1 MTETNSGGTDFHG
14 ENPSPEEDSTGQ
26 STSELIENTVGTNV
40 VNAFIAEDENDCIS
54 IDRDDSASL
63 FSSTTTTTRS
73 KSPNTRKLN
82 RLCRRVKAPKLVQ
95 PLYKYSCHVREDHN
109 HQIFGV
115 QFNPFLERSQ
125 PQVFATVGKDRVSI
139 YECTRDCSYESDEDS
154 CPGIRLL
161 QVYADPDTDE
171 SFYTCAW
178 SYDVATGDPVLA
190 AAGYRGVIRIFN
202 PVKNQCSKNY
212 IGHGHA
218 INELKFHPI
227 RPQLL
232 LSGSKD
238 HSLRLWNIQSD
249 VCVAVFGG
257 VEGHRDEVLS
267 IDFDLRGDRIMS
279 SGMDHSLKLWRLD
292 KPDIKEAIELS
303 SGYSPN
309 KTTGP
314 FPTIKEHFPDFS
326 TRDIHR
332 NYVDCVQWFGDF
344 VFSKSCENSIVCWKP
359 GKLSASWQEIKPQE
373 TATTVLHH
381 FDYKMCEIWFVR
393 FAFNAWQKV
402 LALGNQQ
409 GTTFVWELDCNDPNM
424 TKCSQLVHPKSN
436 STIRQTS
443 FSKDGSILVCVC
455 DDSTVWRWDRVN

>member
-1 MTETNSGGTDFHG
+1 MENSY
-14 ENPSPEEDSTGQ
+14 
-26 STSELIENTVGTNV
+26 
-40 VNAFIAEDENDCIS
+40 
-54 IDRDDSASL
+54 SL
-63 FSSTTTTTRS
+63 
-73 KSPNTRKLN
+73 
-82 RLCRRVKAPKLVQ
+82 Q
-95 PLYKYSCHVREDHN
+95 
-109 HQIFGV
+109 
-115 QFNPFLERSQ
+115 
-125 PQVFATVGKDRVSI
+125 
-139 YECTRDCSYESDEDS
+139 
-154 CPGIRLL
+154 
-161 QVYADPDTDE
+161 TDE

-178 SYDVATGDPVLA
+178 SYDAISGDPVLA

-202 PVKNQCSKNY
+202 IIKHQCAKNY

-218 INELKFHPI
+218 INELKFHPVL
-227 RPQLL
+227 PQLL

-238 HSLRLWNIQSD
+238 HSLRLWNIQTD

-267 IDFDLRGDRIMS
+267 IDFDLRGNRIMS
-279 SGMDHSLKLWRLD
+279 SGMDHSLKLWRLN

-303 SGYSPN
+303 SNFNASKN
-309 KTTGP
+309 TAP

-344 VFSKSCENSIVCWKP
+344 IFSKSCENSIVCWKP
-359 GKLSASWQEIKPQE
+359 GKLSAHRHDVKPQDS
-373 TATTVLHH
+373 TTVLHH

-402 LALGNQQ
+402 LALGNQL
-409 GTTFVWELDCNDPNM
+409 GTTFVWELDSNDPNL
-424 TKCSQLVHPKSN
+424 TKCSQLVHPKCT

-443 FSKDGSILVCVC
+443 FSKDGSVLICVC

>member
-1 MTETNSGGTDFHG
+1 MTETNPVEMMATAREEPPAEEESLDQ
-14 ENPSPEEDSTGQ
+14 SPPEAVLSNNSSSAGNALEPDD
-26 STSELIENTVGTNV
+26 EHE
-40 VNAFIAEDENDCIS
+40 VNS

-63 FSSTTTTTRS
+63 FSTTTTTTRS

-82 RLCRRVKAPKLVQ
+82 RLCRRVKAPKMVQ
-95 PLYKYSCHVREDHN
+95 PLYKYSSHVREDHN

-115 QFNPFLERSQ
+115 QFNPFLDRGQ

-139 YECTRDCSYESDEDS
+139 YECERSNGDESCE
-154 CPGIRLL
+154 GIRLL

-178 SYDVATGDPVLA
+178 SYDSETGDPVLA

-202 PVKNQCSKNY
+202 PVKHQCSKNY

-218 INELKFHPI
+218 INELKFHPV

-267 IDFDLRGDRIMS
+267 VDFDLRGDRIMS

-303 SGYSPN
+303 SGFSPN
-309 KTTGP
+309 KNTAP

-359 GKLSASWQEIKPQE
+359 GKLSAPWHEIKPQE
-373 TATTVLHH
+373 SATTVLHH

-393 FAFNAWQKV
+393 FAFNAWQKI

-409 GTTFVWELDCNDPNM
+409 GTTFVWELDCNDPNL

>member
-1 MTETNSGGTDFHG
+1 M
-14 ENPSPEEDSTGQ
+14 
-26 STSELIENTVGTNV
+26 
-40 VNAFIAEDENDCIS
+40 
-54 IDRDDSASL
+54 
-63 FSSTTTTTRS
+63 
-73 KSPNTRKLN
+73 
-82 RLCRRVKAPKLVQ
+82 
-95 PLYKYSCHVREDHN
+95 
-109 HQIFGV
+109 
-115 QFNPFLERSQ
+115 
-125 PQVFATVGKDRVSI
+125 FATVGKDRVSI
-139 YECTRDCSYESDEDS
+139 YECVKNNVEVESGDVDS
-154 CPGIRLL
+154 IRLL
-161 QVYADPDTDE
+161 QVYADPDVCSFELRKICIKFVTILQTDE

-178 SYDVATGDPVLA
+178 SYDATTGDPVLA

-202 PVKNQCSKNY
+202 IIKHQCSKNY

-227 RPQLL
+227 LPQLL

-238 HSLRLWNIQSD
+238 HSLRLWNIQTD

-279 SGMDHSLKLWRLD
+279 SGMDHSLKLWRLN

-303 SGYSPN
+303 SNFNASKN
-309 KTTGP
+309 TAP

-344 VFSKSCENSIVCWKP
+344 IFSKSCENSIVCWKP
-359 GKLSASWQEIKPQE
+359 GKLFSQRHEIKPQDS
-373 TATTVLHH
+373 TTVLHH

-402 LALGNQQ
+402 LALGNQL
-409 GTTFVWELDCNDPNM
+409 GTTFVWELDSNDPNL
-424 TKCSQLVHPKSN
+424 TKCSQLVHPKCT

-443 FSKDGSILVCVC
+443 FSKDGSILICVC

>member
-1 MTETNSGGTDFHG
+1 VAAELSSRGIDC
-14 ENPSPEEDSTGQ
+14 ED
-26 STSELIENTVGTNV
+26 
-40 VNAFIAEDENDCIS
+40 NAS
-54 IDRDDSASL
+54 LDSASV
-63 FSSTTTTTRS
+63 FSATTTTTTTRS
-73 KSPNTRKLN
+73 KSKSPNTRKL
-82 RLCRRVKAPKLVQ
+82 RKLCRRAKAPKMVQ
-95 PLYKYSCHVREDHN
+95 PLYKYGHHVREDHN

-115 QFNPFLERSQ
+115 QFNPFLDRSQ
-125 PQVFATVGKDRVSI
+125 AVFATVGKDRVSI
-139 YECTRDCSYESDEDS
+139 YECVKRNSEMEAGEDD
-154 CPGIRLL
+154 GIRLL

-178 SYDVATGDPVLA
+178 SYDAITRDPVLA

-202 PVKNQCSKNY
+202 IIKHQCAKNY

-218 INELKFHPI
+218 INELKFHPVL
-227 RPQLL
+227 PQLL

-238 HSLRLWNIQSD
+238 HSLRLWNIQTD

-279 SGMDHSLKLWRLD
+279 SGMDHSLKLWRLN

-303 SGYSPN
+303 STFNASKN
-309 KTTGP
+309 TAP

-359 GKLSASWQEIKPQE
+359 GKLSAQRQDIKPQDS
-373 TATTVLHH
+373 TTVLHH

-402 LALGNQQ
+402 LALGNQL
-409 GTTFVWELDCNDPNM
+409 GTTFVWELDSNDPNL
-424 TKCSQLVHPKSN
+424 TKCSQLVHPKCT

-443 FSKDGSILVCVC
+443 FSKDGSILICVC
-455 DDSTVWRWDRVN
+455 DDSTVWRWDR